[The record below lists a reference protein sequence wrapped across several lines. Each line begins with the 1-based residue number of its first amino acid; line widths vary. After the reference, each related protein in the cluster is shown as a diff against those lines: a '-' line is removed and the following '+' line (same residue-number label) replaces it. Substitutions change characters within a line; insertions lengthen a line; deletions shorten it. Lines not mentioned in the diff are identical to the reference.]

1 VCVNT
6 RDKSRVEEED
16 DDDDIMM
23 TMICVPS
30 IHPFSIHSLVSV
42 QSKRKHKVLVNL
54 AGWMDRTLRE
64 LNMRMQSQIE
74 IQLMCKD

>member
-54 AGWMDRTLRE
+54 AGWMDGQDFKRVEYEDAIADR
-64 LNMRMQSQIE
+64 NPINV
-74 IQLMCKD
+74 